1 MGATT
6 IQQMADR
13 VAGLLEE
20 RLQIRGAGLTE
31 KLARG
36 GRRLPR
42 KVRQAA
48 QDLAQASQMSHNP
61 KLLIQIDESKVAEA
75 YDRCLRYLGPLGAKG
90 RRWFI
95 LQSMVAQIAFG
106 LIVVIGGV
114 LLFAKWRGLI

>member
-1 MGATT
+1 MSATT

-20 RLQIRGAGLTE
+20 RLHIRGTGLAE
-31 KLARG
+31 KLKRG

-42 KVRQAA
+42 KVRQSALL
-48 QDLAQASQMSHNP
+48 LAQAAQMAQNP
-61 KLLIQIDESKVAEA
+61 KLLIQIDEGKVAEA
-75 YDRCLRYLGPLGAKG
+75 YDRCLRYLGPLGASG

-106 LIVVIGGV
+106 LIVVIGGA
-114 LLFAKWRGLI
+114 LLLARWRGLI

>member
-61 KLLIQIDESKVAEA
+61 KLLIQIDEGKVAEA

-106 LIVVIGGV
+106 LIVVIGGA

>member
-1 MGATT
+1 MGAVT

-20 RLQIRGAGLTE
+20 RLHIRGGSLAD

-42 KVRQAA
+42 RVRQAA
-48 QDLAQASQMSHNP
+48 EVLARAAQMAQNP
-61 KLLIQIDESKVAEA
+61 KLLIQIDEGQVAEA

-95 LQSMVAQIAFG
+95 LQSMVAQIVFG
-106 LIVVIGGV
+106 LIVVAAAA
-114 LLFAKWRGLI
+114 LLLARWRGLI